1 MSNLSV
7 NNITPL
13 AGSTSKVS
21 ISGSL
26 FVSSSQGVSPQIIG
40 DSPLL
45 TTHFSSSL
53 SASVYSVHMSTSASI
68 AAIKFN
74 NLPTLEATAR
84 TIGTG
89 SLWLSASAD
98 PGATNS
104 SRLYVFTG

>member
-13 AGSTSKVS
+13 AGSTGKVS

-53 SASVYSVHMSTSASI
+53 SASVYHVHMSTSASI

-74 NLPTLEATAR
+74 ALPTTVAEARA
-84 TIGTG
+84 IGTG
-89 SLWLSASAD
+89 SLFLSGSEQTD
-98 PGATNS
+98 S
-104 SRLYVFTG
+104 KQLFVFIG

>member
-7 NNITPL
+7 NNLTPL
-13 AGSTSKVS
+13 AGSTSYVS

-26 FVSSSQGVSPQIIG
+26 FVSSSQGVSPRIIG

-53 SASVYSVHMSTSASI
+53 SASVYNVHMGTSASM
-68 AAIKFN
+68 AAIKFS
-74 NLPTLEATAR
+74 NLPTTETIAR

-89 SLWLSASAD
+89 SLWISGSQD
-98 PGATNS
+98 GGATAS
-104 SRLYVFTG
+104 SRLYIFTG